1 MKYFFGS
8 IDTQISNRNLRKTK
22 VSRQQRLP
30 AAQGGRDSHADT
42 DGRGYT
48 LSHVLAAIWE
58 GDHKG

>member
-1 MKYFFGS
+1 MHQF
-8 IDTQISNRNLRKTK
+8 SNRTPKKTK

-30 AAQGGRDSHADT
+30 AAQGGRDSRADT
-42 DGRGYT
+42 GGRGYT

>member
-1 MKYFFGS
+1 MHQF
-8 IDTQISNRNLRKTK
+8 SNRNPKKTK

-30 AAQGGRDSHADT
+30 AAQGGRDSRADT
-42 DGRGYT
+42 GGRGYT